1 VVGLLFLA
9 ILVFG
14 GISLLHGG
22 IYGWTIFIVA
32 PVFLGGIAS
41 WVFRPATAAGA
52 VELGGLTVTIAT
64 FSLVIFKLEGMFCIM
79 MALPLALTLGILG
92 SWLVYRA
99 EPSKLAKRRWID
111 RTTFSAR

>member
-1 VVGLLFLA
+1 MVWIAVSRH
-9 ILVFG
+9 G

-22 IYGWTIFIVA
+22 VYGWTIFIVA

-64 FSLVIFKLEGMFCIM
+64 FSLLIFKLEGMFCIM
-79 MALPLALTLGILG
+79 MALPLALTLGKSG
-92 SWLVYRA
+92 Q
-99 EPSKLAKRRWID
+99 LARLPCGAIQARNTAMD
-111 RTTFSAR
+111 RPN